1 MKKSIVVVSLIAL
14 SIIVVLIVNLGTTA
28 LLSRQEYDVLRW
40 CIGIVGVLGAIVVF
54 RIAMSRGRPKD
65 DE

>member
-40 CIGIVGVLGAIVVF
+40 CTGIVGVLGGIVVL
-54 RIAMSRGRPKD
+54 RIAMSGGRPKD